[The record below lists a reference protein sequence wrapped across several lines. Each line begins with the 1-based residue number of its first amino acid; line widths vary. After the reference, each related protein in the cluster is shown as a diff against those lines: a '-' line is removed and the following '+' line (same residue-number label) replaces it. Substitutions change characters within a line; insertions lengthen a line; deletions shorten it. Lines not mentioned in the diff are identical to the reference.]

1 MLVSY
6 SKISESCPYL
16 YTLPSKADLY
26 KPLITSQSSSFFNME
41 NIIARLQ
48 ALTIANFATSPPLA
62 TTVEIVEQAFDRLT
76 LNCPSPP
83 PPPSTTSPNISSTTS
98 LPDGDLKRLCVLDEK
113 LDSHMKS
120 ILCCLD
126 ALSSPNFSSQ
136 DRVQV
141 DLNEERRWLT
151 SSIRELH
158 GLEYHPDADIQV
170 LAEAMRERLAQFTS
184 AIDMYI
190 EILRKRSPSQLSPH
204 PVNTGSYL
212 AHSSISES
220 NSTI

>member
-1 MLVSY
+1 MG
-6 SKISESCPYL
+6 ESCPYL
-16 YTLPSKADLY
+16 HTLLLKTDLY
-26 KPLITSQSSSFFNME
+26 KPLITSQSSPFFNME

-48 ALTIANFATSPPLA
+48 ALTIANFATPLPPA

-76 LNCPSPP
+76 LDYPSPP
-83 PPPSTTSPNISSTTS
+83 LPPSTTTSPDISATSS
-98 LPDGDLKRLCVLDEK
+98 LPDGDLKRLCALDKK

-126 ALSSPNFSSQ
+126 ALSSPNLSSQ

-141 DLNEERRWLT
+141 DLIEERRWLT

-158 GLEYHPDADIQV
+158 GLEHHPDADIQV

-204 PVNTGSYL
+204 LVNTGIYL
-212 AHSSISES
+212 THSSNLES